1 MIPVTVR
8 VRFMGPR
15 CILFWNFIVLI
26 IKFKG
31 VYTIKEMSVVMGF
44 KSPVSL
50 ESKTT
55 EMHLFSG

>member
-1 MIPVTVR
+1 
-8 VRFMGPR
+8 MGPR